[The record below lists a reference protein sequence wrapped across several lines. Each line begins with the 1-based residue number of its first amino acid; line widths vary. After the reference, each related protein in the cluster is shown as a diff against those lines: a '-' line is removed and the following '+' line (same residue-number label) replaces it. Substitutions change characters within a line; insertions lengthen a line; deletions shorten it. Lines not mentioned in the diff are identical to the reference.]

1 MRKISF
7 IYVFLFLFLCGGR
20 GLADEQGQ
28 AKATACEASFDMS
41 TLPDYTP
48 FIKTDLA
55 DLEDYFT
62 CKAAVKEDI
71 QICNIFPDGSLQK
84 DNCQSAYNRFYAVF
98 GELFKNRLAPDKFLD
113 RCRELSISKEA
124 CTQWSEVMLSG
135 NADNC
140 DKIEGMTPE
149 EIATCKNMASPNPSE
164 AGPFFMMALRKGDP
178 AFCDQIPFSYPDTP
192 SSVRSICK
200 GLLIKS
206 VDGCQL
212 NEGVG
217 RFKKLYCQY
226 LTGGTV
232 DDTKKEE

>member
-1 MRKISF
+1 MRKIFF

-55 DLEDYFT
+55 DLGDYFT
-62 CKAAVKEDI
+62 CKAAIKEDI
-71 QICNIFPDGSLQK
+71 QICNIFPDNSLQK
-84 DNCQSAYNRFYAVF
+84 NNCQVAYNRYYTIF
-98 GELFKNRLAPDKFLD
+98 GKLFKNSQVSDEFLD
-113 RCRELSISKEA
+113 RCRERSIPRNS
-124 CTQWSEVMLSG
+124 CVLLGEVMLSG

-140 DKIEGMTPE
+140 EKIEGLTPE
-149 EIATCKNMASPNPSE
+149 DIATCKDMASSNPSQ
-164 AGPFFMMALRKGDP
+164 AGPFFVMALRKGDP
-178 AFCDQIPFSYPDTP
+178 AFCDQIPFSSDEP
-192 SSVRSICK
+192 SSVRAICK
-200 GLLIKS
+200 GLLSKS

-212 NEGVG
+212 NEGVS